1 MIGDVRSREEASLYE
16 FIGKRIADAR
26 RRSKPP
32 ISQAKLATQVK
43 LSRASIV
50 NIESGRHRI
59 QIHVLY
65 EIARL
70 LSVDPRQLLPPT
82 LPESRSTDLPRD
94 LERQLEKHLDIVGP
108 KERAQV
114 AALVNPKTGS
124 RTRG

>member
-1 MIGDVRSREEASLYE
+1 VHSREEARLYE

-26 RRSKPP
+26 RRSKPR
-32 ISQAKLATQVK
+32 ISQARLATEVK

-65 EIARL
+65 EIARV
-70 LSVDPRQLLPPT
+70 LSMDPRQLLPPPQLET
-82 LPESRSTDLPRD
+82 QSTELPRD
-94 LERQLEKHLDIVGP
+94 LEKQLEKQLGSVGP

-114 AALVNPKTGS
+114 AALVNPKTRSPS
-124 RTRG
+124 RG